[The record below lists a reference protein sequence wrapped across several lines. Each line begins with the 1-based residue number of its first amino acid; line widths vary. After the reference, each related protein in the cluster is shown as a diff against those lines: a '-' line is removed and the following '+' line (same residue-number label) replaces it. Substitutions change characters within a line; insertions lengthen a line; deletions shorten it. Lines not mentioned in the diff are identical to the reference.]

1 MTLGK
6 RVKKLRLDKG
16 LTQKELAEPSYTHA
30 YVSTIEA
37 GRRQPSG
44 EALKHLAAK
53 LGVAEEELA
62 TGRPPDL
69 LSRLELEIQTARR
82 EASRGHLGT
91 ARSAFN
97 RVAKE
102 ARQHRLSKV
111 QARAQEGKALCE
123 LRSGDFDKA
132 MALYE
137 QAHETLQHEPVTA
150 RVDAIVGKAA
160 CARRL
165 GDLGYAIYLLENLL
179 QWLKGSGLCDPTS
192 LLKVHASLVAPYFES
207 GAYKNASAAADEAL
221 VLAPKVDDL
230 ERLGSMHMSVAHVHL
245 SEERYAEA
253 QEALRRAEDIFR
265 QLELVNELGHCHF
278 GHGFALSRQDQN
290 EDACRE
296 LGVARQMFRQ
306 TASRIDEAK
315 SVNELARI
323 ARVTG
328 DLHESRRLLGQ
339 SLELL
344 AESGDVAELAL
355 THREM
360 SLVEASL
367 FPTRAER
374 HLHQSIELYKRIE
387 AHVELA
393 ATYRILGDL
402 RRKKG
407 DWERACEAYRNGS
420 VLVETRL

>member
-1 MTLGK
+1 MTLGN
-6 RVKKLRLDKG
+6 RVRRLRIDKG

-37 GRRQPSG
+37 GRRRPS
-44 EALKHLAAK
+44 EDALRHFASK
-53 LGVAEEELA
+53 LGVAEEELV

-69 LSRLELEIQTARR
+69 MSRLGLELQSARR
-82 EASRGHLGT
+82 EASRGRIRA
-91 ARSAFN
+91 ARSAFD
-97 RVAKE
+97 RVARE
-102 ARQHRLSKV
+102 ARQHRLAKV

-123 LRSGDFDKA
+123 LRNGDLDKA
-132 MALYE
+132 MSLYE
-137 QAHETLQHEPVTA
+137 KASEALEHEPVTA

-165 GDLGYAIYLLENLL
+165 GDIGYAIYLLENLL
-179 QWLKGSGLCDPTS
+179 EWLKRSGLCDPTS

-207 GAYKNASAAADEAL
+207 GAYKEASAAADEAL
-221 VLAPKVDDL
+221 VLAPKCDDL
-230 ERLGSMHMSVAHVHL
+230 ERLGSMHVSVAHVHL
-245 SEERYAEA
+245 SEERYEEA
-253 QEALRRAEDIFR
+253 QQALLLAEDIFR
-265 QLELVNELGHCHF
+265 QVELLNELGQCHL
-278 GHGFALSRQDQN
+278 GQGFALSRQGEHDR
-290 EDACRE
+290 ARE
-296 LGVARQMFRQ
+296 QLCSAREIFKE
-306 TASRIDEAK
+306 TGSRIDEARA
-315 SVNELARI
+315 VNELARL
-323 ARVTG
+323 ARLKG
-328 DLHESRRLLGQ
+328 DLQESRRLLAQ

-344 AESGDVAELAL
+344 DGSEDVAELAL

-360 SLVEASL
+360 SLVEAAL

-374 HLHQSIELYKRIE
+374 HLYQAIALYERAE

-402 RRKKG
+402 RRAKG

>member
-1 MTLGK
+1 MTLGN
-6 RVKKLRLDKG
+6 RVKKLRIDRG

-37 GRRQPSG
+37 GRRQPSD
-44 EALKHLAAK
+44 EVLRHLAAK
-53 LGVAEEELA
+53 LGVAKEELA

-69 LSRLELEIQTARR
+69 LSRLELELQTARW
-82 EASRGHLGT
+82 EASQGHLRT

-102 ARQHRLSKV
+102 AREHRLAKV

-123 LRSGDFDKA
+123 LRGGDFDKA
-132 MALYE
+132 MSLYE
-137 QAHETLQHEPVTA
+137 KAYEALQHEPVTA

-165 GDLGYAIYLLENLL
+165 GDVGYAIYLLENLL
-179 QWLKGSGLCDPTS
+179 QWLRRSGLCDPTA

-207 GAYKNASAAADEAL
+207 GAYREASAAADEAL

-245 SEERYAEA
+245 SEERYDEA

-265 QLELVNELGHCHF
+265 QLELVDELGHCHL
-278 GHGFALSRQDQN
+278 GHGFALSRRGQH
-290 EDACRE
+290 EEACEE
-296 LGVARQMFRQ
+296 LHSARHIFSQ
-306 TASRIDEAK
+306 TGSRSDEAR

-323 ARVTG
+323 ARLSG
-328 DLHESRRLLGQ
+328 DLQESRRLLGQ
-339 SLELL
+339 ALALL

-374 HLHQSIELYKRIE
+374 HLHRAIELYKRIE

-420 VLVETRL
+420 ELVETRL